1 MLKARARRIT
11 CQEEVEEEV
20 EVEEEEKKDET
31 GKGKGR
37 PRGGGKHQNFF
48 CDINFICFTNF
59 LNKIYFLIIYI
70 FKIIERKIYVG
81 EKVFKQFVFSNNLY
95 LTKVRYRYFS

>member
-11 CQEEVEEEV
+11 CQEEVEVEE
-20 EVEEEEKKDET
+20 EEEEKKDET

-70 FKIIERKIYVG
+70 FKIREKKIYVG
-81 EKVFKQFVFSNNLY
+81 EKVFNFY
-95 LTKVRYRYFS
+95 WCYGPGE